1 MTSPL
6 LSAAAEPAAQPGAQ
20 PAAGRR
26 PRVRLTAGGVVS
38 AAWLVLL
45 LLASLTAPLWEP
57 YPVDDQDP
65 AHTLAGPSASHWLGT
80 DELGRDVLTRIAAG
94 SWISVGPA
102 LLAVVV
108 AFGIGIPLALVAAEH
123 GRWVERGSSRF
134 AELLLALPSMVILLA
149 FVGAVGVHPWAIMT
163 VLGVLLSAPV
173 YRIFLGQAQSVRTLL
188 YVDAARVNG
197 VSSLRV
203 NLRHVLP
210 AMATTIAVQA
220 AQLFAIGVLIEA
232 GLAFMGFGPSVPSP
246 SWGGLIADAS
256 QNVYTDPWLMV
267 PTGVV
272 LALTVIAA
280 NVVADGVGTGRTRER
295 ASGPR
300 GRKRR
305 PVRPA
310 PASAA
315 AAGAAADVSQAPTG
329 DVLLDVSDLTVTAD
343 EGPDLVTGVS
353 FALRPGKVLGLVG
366 ESGCGKTMTAR
377 ALPGLLPDG
386 VAVTGGSVW
395 FAGRDLASL
404 PEQELRALRGR
415 EIALI
420 SQEPMV
426 ALDPVFSIGYQ
437 LTQPIRRFRGDG
449 RNRVGRAE
457 ARRIAAELLGRV
469 GITDPR
475 RVLRSYPH
483 QLSGGMAQRVCIAL
497 ALTGSPR
504 LLIADEP
511 TTALDV
517 TVQAEILSLLRSLV
531 ETRGL
536 SVLIVSHDLG
546 VVADLCDDVAVMYA
560 GQVVESGTVAEVLG
574 QPVHPYTAALLAA
587 NPHVAEGLP
596 VPGRLPSIPGT
607 VPAPADWPS
616 GCRFAGRCPLAT
628 EACALPV
635 PVTPA
640 HGHGTVPSGTV
651 LSGTVLSGPVL
662 SGPVLSG
669 PVLSGTVR
677 CVHPLSSRQ
686 EPRPPVDLPVPRPL
700 QPGVTS

>member
-1 MTSPL
+1 MTFPSPTQA
-6 LSAAAEPAAQPGAQ
+6 SGPAGPPGTAV
-20 PAAGRR
+20 RR
-26 PRVRLTAGGVVS
+26 RWLPRTARGVGGAVA

-65 AHTLAGPSASHWLGT
+65 THTLAGPSASHWLGT

-108 AFGIGIPLALVAAEH
+108 AFGIGIPLALLAAEH
-123 GRWVERGSSRF
+123 GRWVERGFSRF
-134 AELLLALPSMVILLA
+134 AELLLALPAVIILLA

-163 VLGVLLSAPV
+163 VLGVLLSAAV
-173 YRIFLGQAQSVRTLL
+173 YRVFLGQAQSLRTRL

-210 AMATTIAVQA
+210 AMITTIAVQA
-220 AQLFAIGVLIEA
+220 AQLFAVSILIEA

-256 QNVYTDPWLMV
+256 QSVYADPWLMV

-280 NVVADGVGTGRTRER
+280 NVLADAVGSERER
-295 ASGPR
+295 ASGAPR
-300 GRKRR
+300 RPRR
-305 PVRPA
+305 PV
-310 PASAA
+310 AA
-315 AAGAAADVSQAPTG
+315 AALAASGVSSGAAAAPPAR
-329 DVLLDVSDLTVTAD
+329 DPDALLEVRDLTVSVAD
-343 EGPDLVTGVS
+343 GPDLVTGVS
-353 FALRPGKVLGLVG
+353 FALRPGAVLGLVG

-377 ALPGLLPDG
+377 ALLGLLPEG
-386 VAVTGGSVW
+386 VAVTGGSVL
-395 FAGRDLASL
+395 FAQRDLAGL
-404 PEQELRALRGR
+404 PERQLRAIRGR

-437 LTQPIRRFRGDG
+437 LTQPIRRFRSAGG
-449 RNRVGRAE
+449 HRVGRAQ
-457 ARRIAAELLGRV
+457 ARRIATELLEQV
-469 GITDPR
+469 GIVDAR
-475 RVLRSYPH
+475 RMLRSYPH

-497 ALTGSPR
+497 ALTGSPK

-531 ETRGL
+531 QARGL
-536 SVLIVSHDLG
+536 SVILVSHDLG
-546 VVADLCDDVAVMYA
+546 VIADLCDEVAVMYA
-560 GQVVESGTVAEVLG
+560 GQVVESGEVTDVLG
-574 QPVHPYTAALLAA
+574 GPTHPYTAALLGA

-596 VPGRLPSIPGT
+596 VPERLPSIPGT
-607 VPAPADWPS
+607 VPAPADWPA
-616 GCRFAGRCPLAT
+616 GCRFAGRCSLAT
-628 EACALPV
+628 DACAQPV
-635 PVTPA
+635 PATRA
-640 HGHGTVPSGTV
+640 HG
-651 LSGTVLSGPVL
+651 
-662 SGPVLSG
+662 
-669 PVLSGTVR
+669 SGTVR
-677 CVHPLSSRQ
+677 CVHPLHSRQ
-686 EPRPPVDLPVPRPL
+686 ELRSPQLPVPRPVE
-700 QPGVTS
+700 PGVA